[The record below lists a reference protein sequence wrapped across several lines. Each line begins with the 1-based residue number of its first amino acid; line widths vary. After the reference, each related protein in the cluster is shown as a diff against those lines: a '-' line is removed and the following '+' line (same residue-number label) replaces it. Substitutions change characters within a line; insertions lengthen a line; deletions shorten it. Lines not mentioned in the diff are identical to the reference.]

1 MRFSSSQLERLF
13 ASHHRAF
20 FVAALSITRNRAAA
34 EDAVHDALLAVASV
48 STEPDDLKAYV
59 FAVVRNKALLQ
70 LKQARHSDT
79 ESSREDYFAEEA
91 FDGIEAEQRIFLDQ
105 ALKQLETLEPQQQQ
119 VLIMKIFA
127 DLTFRE
133 ISEAMDS
140 PLNTVC
146 SWYRRGLKQLQENLN
161 EP

>member
-20 FVAALSITRNRAAA
+20 FVAALSITRNRATA

-48 STEPDDLKAYV
+48 ATEPDDLKAYV
-59 FAVVRNKALLQ
+59 FRVIRNKALLQ
-70 LKQARHSDT
+70 LRQAKKRDT
-79 ESSREDYFAEEA
+79 ESRQWEFIAEESLNGL
-91 FDGIEAEQRIFLDQ
+91 DAEQRVFLDQ
-105 ALKQLETLEPQQQQ
+105 ALKRLETLETQHQQ

-140 PLNTVC
+140 PLNTVT
-146 SWYRRGLKQLQENLN
+146 SWYRRGLKQLQENLD
-161 EP
+161 ER